1 MINRVILVGRLTKDP
16 EYRQTP
22 SGVSVATFTLAV
34 NRSFTNSQGEREAD
48 FINVV
53 VFRKQAENV
62 SKYLSKGSL
71 AGVDGRIQ
79 SRSYENNEG
88 RRVFVTEVVADSVQ
102 FMDSK
107 GSNQQSNQPQQQ
119 RGQAPAGNNPFA
131 NDNNANIDDDDLPF

>member
-16 EYRQTP
+16 EYRQTQ
-22 SGVSVATFTLAV
+22 SGVSTATFTLAV
-34 NRSFTNSQGEREAD
+34 NRTFKNKNGEREAD

-53 VFRKQAENV
+53 VFRQQAENV

-79 SRSYENNEG
+79 SRSYENQEG
-88 RRVFVTEVVADSVQ
+88 RRVFVTEVVADNVQ

-107 GSNQQSNQPQQQ
+107 GSNQQKNQSQQQ
-119 RGQAPAGNNPFA
+119 GQAPAGNNPFA